1 MWSTTIALR
10 GSTGFRLAVALIAAL
25 VLTLGWTAA
34 ASAQSSMASQYGS
47 STSSG
52 ETVIAQIGAE
62 SGDPE
67 EPAAEESGEEPAAE
81 ESGVLAAVLPETG
94 GTMLPL
100 FALMAFAV
108 FAVSAT
114 ALFAVR
120 RSGA

>member
-1 MWSTTIALR
+1 M
-10 GSTGFRLAVALIAAL
+10 
-25 VLTLGWTAA
+25 LTLGWTGA
-34 ASAQSSMASQYGS
+34 ASAQASMDSQYGS

-52 ETVIAQIGAE
+52 ETVISQIGADP
-62 SGDPE
+62 GDPE
-67 EPAAEESGEEPAAE
+67 APAAD
-81 ESGVLAAVLPETG
+81 ESGVLAAVLPATG

-114 ALFAVR
+114 ALFVVR